1 MPKRIQVPFEGE
13 MVPADQL
20 DFESEKEPFCV
31 YRLEDGTTLKIKTI
45 LANVARLVDR
55 FKPDGQP
62 IYVLG
67 VGGLPVLDVPPELMR
82 QPAQPLA
89 KEE

>member
-1 MPKRIQVPFEGE
+1 

-20 DFESEKEPFCV
+20 EFESDKEPFCV
-31 YRLEDGTTLKIKTI
+31 YKLEDGTTLKIKTI

-55 FKPDGQP
+55 YKPDGQP

-67 VGGLPVLDVPPELMR
+67 VGGVPVLDVPPDLMR
-82 QPAQPLA
+82 QLPQPSS